1 MRALCVAV
9 LLVAVLGSR
18 PAHARAQEEANAG
31 EDEDEDERR
40 DEPRSAAPSPAEAGE
55 GRGEGLQSSSRTA
68 PLREDSSS
76 SPDATDP
83 PDTDTDT
90 ETETATDPPDTDT
103 DAYDDESDLLLYS
116 VHGVAERPIAAGSE
130 LDPTASATV
139 LSMDARPRTV
149 ETLDE
154 TLLDAPGARTQRSGA
169 FGGFTTLSLRG
180 ADAQQTSVLLGEIPI
195 ASPDGSAFDLGSI
208 PTWLLSR
215 VEVYRGGAP
224 IWLGAGSIGGVLRLV
239 PRDEPG
245 QHLSASASYGSFDL
259 GQGRAAASA
268 GDDRFHVTTA
278 AGLTRFGGRFP
289 YRDDRRTALDPT
301 DDVEVLRQGADYL
314 EGAAMLHAR
323 GRVDETRIEG
333 AALFTE
339 RTGGF
344 SPPPTRYDDDLRSRR
359 TTTRILAGASVLHE
373 HDDALRLQ
381 LATGLGVERRHVSDP
396 DAQIGQLPREADDLL
411 FRFTLRGAGTLR
423 VLDALDLTAVLTYA
437 HERLDPSDVLRSVQ
451 PSSSAR
457 DGAALALEGRIFGS
471 IDTARYEIRPSVR
484 GEVLDARLFDL
495 AEGHLG
501 DAHGATLALPTGR
514 LGLVIEPV
522 HGVAL
527 AGSAW
532 AASRAPSLVELFGDR
547 TYLVGNAGLRPE
559 SSLGGDLGL
568 VLAGTLGGVEGTL
581 DVRGFAQSTSDL
593 VRYVRTDQFQYAPQN
608 VASALTAGAEA
619 SLALALPPWLRST
632 TAFSYLYALDTS
644 PGTSASGRTLP
655 LRAPVSVYTRLSA
668 GGGPLGPIDR
678 IEVYADLDYVAP
690 SYADPANLTIISGRL
705 RFGAGLSAQ
714 MFDRHAALEIIVR
727 DVADAR
733 GVDVL
738 GLPLAG
744 RSVTGT
750 LTVRE

>member
-1 MRALCVAV
+1 MRALRVAV
-9 LLVAVLGSR
+9 LLVAILGSR
-18 PAHARAQEEANAG
+18 PAHARAQEDAHAR
-31 EDEDEDERR
+31 EDDDDRR
-40 DEPRSAAPSPAEAGE
+40 AEPRSAAPSPAGAGE

-68 PLREDSSS
+68 PLRQDPPTVPTG
-76 SPDATDP
+76 PDATDP
-83 PDTDTDT
+83 P
-90 ETETATDPPDTDT
+90 ETETDA
-103 DAYDDESDLLLYS
+103 DAYDDDNDLLLYS
-116 VHGVAERPIAAGSE
+116 VRGVAERPIAAGSE

-139 LSMDARPRTV
+139 LSMDARPRAV

-154 TLLDAPGARTQRSGA
+154 TLLDAPGARTQRTGA

-224 IWLGAGSIGGVLRLV
+224 VWLGAGSIGGVLRLV

-245 QHLSASASYGSFDL
+245 QHLSASGSYGSFDL
-259 GQGRAAASA
+259 AQGRAAASA

-278 AGLTRFGGRFP
+278 AGLTSFGGRFP

-301 DDVEVLRQGADYL
+301 DDIDVVRQGADYL

-359 TTTRILAGASVLHE
+359 TTTRILGGASALYQ
-373 HDDALRLQ
+373 HDDTLRLQ
-381 LATGLGVERRHVSDP
+381 LAAGLGVERRHVSDP
-396 DAQIGQLPREADDLL
+396 DAQVGQLPREADDLL
-411 FRFTLRGAGTLR
+411 LRFTLRGAGTLR
-423 VLDALDLTAVLTYA
+423 VLDALDLTLVLTYA
-437 HERLDPSDVLRSVQ
+437 HERLDPSDVLRSTQ
-451 PSSSAR
+451 PASSAR
-457 DGAALALEGRIFGS
+457 DGAALALEGRIFGTV
-471 IDTARYEIRPSVR
+471 DTARYEIRPSVR
-484 GEVLDARLFDL
+484 GEILDARLFDL

-501 DAHGATLALPTGR
+501 DAHGSTLALPTGR
-514 LGLVIEPV
+514 LGVVLEPIG
-522 HGVAL
+522 GVAL

-559 SSLGGDLGL
+559 TSYGGDLGL
-568 VLAGTLGGVEGTL
+568 VLSGTLDALEGTL

-593 VRYVRTDQFQYAPQN
+593 VRYVRTDQFQYTPQN

-632 TAFSYLYALDTS
+632 TAFSYLYAVDTS

-655 LRAPVSVYTRLSA
+655 LRAPVSVYTRLS
-668 GGGPLGPIDR
+668 GGLSALGPIDR
-678 IEVYADLDYVAP
+678 IELYADLDYVAP

-705 RFGAGLSAQ
+705 RFGAGLSVQ
-714 MFDRHAALEIIVR
+714 LLDRRVALEVVVR
-727 DVADAR
+727 DLADAR

-744 RSVTGT
+744 RSVIGT